1 MLPRAGVPLLLPP
14 RQKSGELVAV
24 KVFNT
29 ASYLRPREVQVREF
43 EVLRKL
49 NHQNIIKLFAVEETV
64 GPVLGQRSTVLS
76 LTQSGHGIIETRH
89 TLISGSPREEERLP
103 RGWGHCIGK
112 SGCGVGPN
120 QGRLPGKGDL
130 GFSLRSE
137 EGRPARSG
145 NL

>member
-1 MLPRAGVPLLLPP
+1 MEAWGWCTPVRVGLLFSP

-49 NHQNIIKLFAVEETV
+49 NHQNIVKLFAVEETV
-64 GPVLGQRSTVLS
+64 GPVLGQRRMVLS
-76 LTQSGHGIIETRH
+76 ITLTGWGGSGYTLIETWSH
-89 TLISGSPREEERLP
+89 ADQQGSQ
-103 RGWGHCIGK
+103 
-112 SGCGVGPN
+112 S
-120 QGRLPGKGDL
+120 
-130 GFSLRSE
+130 S
-137 EGRPARSG
+137 

>member
-1 MLPRAGVPLLLPP
+1 MRVGLLFSP

-49 NHQNIIKLFAVEETV
+49 NHQNIVKLFAVEETV
-64 GPVLGQRSTVLS
+64 GPVLGQRRMVLS
-76 LTQSGHGIIETRH
+76 ITLTGWGGSGHILIETWSH
-89 TLISGSPREEERLP
+89 ADQQGSQ
-103 RGWGHCIGK
+103 
-112 SGCGVGPN
+112 S
-120 QGRLPGKGDL
+120 
-130 GFSLRSE
+130 S
-137 EGRPARSG
+137 

>member
-1 MLPRAGVPLLLPP
+1 M
-14 RQKSGELVAV
+14 

-64 GPVLGQRSTVLS
+64 GPVLGQRSAVLS

-89 TLISGSPREEERLP
+89 TPISGSPREEERLP
-103 RGWGHCIGK
+103 M
-112 SGCGVGPN
+112 SA
-120 QGRLPGKGDL
+120 
-130 GFSLRSE
+130 FF
-137 EGRPARSG
+137 
-145 NL
+145 

>member
-1 MLPRAGVPLLLPP
+1 MCTPGQGCHFYYPP

-64 GPVLGQRSTVLS
+64 GPVLCQRSAVLS
-76 LTQSGHGIIETRH
+76 LTQSGHGIIETWACAHQWLTQRGGKDAKGLGAVH
-89 TLISGSPREEERLP
+89 RKIRLWSG
-103 RGWGHCIGK
+103 
-112 SGCGVGPN
+112 
-120 QGRLPGKGDL
+120 
-130 GFSLRSE
+130 
-137 EGRPARSG
+137 A
-145 NL
+145 

>member
-1 MLPRAGVPLLLPP
+1 M
-14 RQKSGELVAV
+14 

-130 GFSLRSE
+130 RLSLRSE